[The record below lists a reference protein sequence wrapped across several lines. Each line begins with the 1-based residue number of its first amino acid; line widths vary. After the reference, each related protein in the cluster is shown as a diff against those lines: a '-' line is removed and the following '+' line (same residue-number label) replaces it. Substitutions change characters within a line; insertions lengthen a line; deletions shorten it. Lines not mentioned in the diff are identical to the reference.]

1 VEVESGSED
10 GVDAIAVLA
19 LEVVAVHPVHGFDV
33 VDDRLDRGP
42 SFHLAF
48 DGGGGGRVASSRR

>member
-33 VDDRLDRGP
+33 ADDRLDRGP

-48 DGGGGGRVASSRR
+48 DGGGGGRVA